1 MLSKRIQNIA
11 ESQTLAINTLC
22 QELQSKG
29 KEIYNF
35 SVGEPDINPP
45 ELLNQK
51 LQEAFLDGH
60 TKYTNPIGLTGPREK
75 FAAFFSQINNVDFSP
90 QEIAL
95 TSGGK
100 QALYVTFQALL
111 NPNDEVIVISPY
123 WVSYLEQIKLAEGIP
138 VLVDTDENFQLDI
151 LAIKKAITH
160 KTKAIIFN
168 SPSNPTGVVFKKERI
183 IELAQLLEGKDIYI
197 ITDDV
202 YQPLV
207 YEGEFYQIA
216 SYSDRIKEQT
226 IIIQSFSKSY
236 SMTGLRLGA
245 VIAQKKIID
254 AIGAFQGHASGN
266 PTSIIQIAVSNI
278 LGSVPEYEQE
288 YIELFK
294 KRKEIVLKILSTIP
308 HISFV
313 EPGGAFYFFVN
324 ISEIEK
330 NSQTFTKRLLQE
342 KHVALVP
349 GDAFGKDGFVR
360 IAFASS
366 DEKLIKGLA
375 LFKDFCEN
383 YK

>member
-29 KEIYNF
+29 EEIYNF
-35 SVGEPDINPP
+35 SVGEPDIYPP
-45 ELLNQK
+45 ELLSEK
-51 LQEAFLDGH
+51 LQEAFQDGY
-60 TKYTNPIGLTGPREK
+60 TKYTNPVGLIKPRET
-75 FAAFFSQINNVDFSP
+75 FAAFFSKINKVQFTSK
-90 QEIAL
+90 EIAL

-100 QALYVTFQALL
+100 QALFATFQVLL
-111 NPNDEVIVISPY
+111 NPNDEVIVITPY
-123 WVSYLEQIKLAEGIP
+123 WVSYLEQIKLAGGKS
-138 VLVDTDENFQLDI
+138 VLVKTDKSFQLDVV
-151 LAIKKAITH
+151 AIKNALSK

-168 SPSNPTGVVFKKERI
+168 TPNNPTGAVFKKEKI
-183 IELAQLLEGKDIYI
+183 IELAQLLEGTNIYI

-216 SYSDRIKEQT
+216 SYSDTIKKQT

-245 VIAQKKIID
+245 VIATEEIIN
-254 AIGAFQGHASGN
+254 AVGKFQGHASGN
-266 PTSIIQIAVSNI
+266 PTSIIQIAVSKIPGNV
-278 LGSVPEYEQE
+278 SKYEKE
-288 YIELFK
+288 YIELFR
-294 KRKEIVLKILSTIP
+294 KRKNLVLKILSDIP
-308 HISFV
+308 NISFV
-313 EPGGAFYFFVN
+313 EPEGALYFFVD
-324 ISEIEK
+324 ISKIEK
-330 NSQTFTKRLLQE
+330 DAQLFTKKLLQE

-349 GDAFGKDGFVR
+349 GDAFGQEGFVR
-360 IAFASS
+360 ITFASS

-375 LFKDFCEN
+375 LFKEFCES